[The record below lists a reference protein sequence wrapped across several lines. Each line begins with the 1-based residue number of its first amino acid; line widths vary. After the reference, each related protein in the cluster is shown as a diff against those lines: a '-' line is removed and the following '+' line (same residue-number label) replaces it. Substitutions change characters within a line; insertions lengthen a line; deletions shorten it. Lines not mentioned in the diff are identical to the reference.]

1 MFNKT
6 GVFKIQ
12 REIEFRK
19 IEKCYQNHGGIF
31 ISCRKG
37 NELL

>member
-1 MFNKT
+1 MFNKI

-19 IEKCYQNHGGIF
+19 VAKYHQNHAGIP
-31 ISCRKG
+31 IPYRKG